1 MIPSPRFFD
10 LSDDVYVPGRWDLGT
25 PTDEQ
30 GRELDDY
37 SFRKGELVAI
47 EGRLRIPIRA
57 YDGEVLDFTEAG
69 ISVPVV
75 SAKAAAVFS
84 ELAPNDIQL
93 LPVDVEAHPEPF
105 FILVCTRVVK
115 CIDDAKCSSVE
126 YWKPED
132 GRPEKTGRYRVVSG
146 MRIDPSKVG
155 EAQVFHTW
163 GWGSLVVSEN
173 IKQALERVGA
183 TGLHF
188 EHVTGPSELTPE
200 QKERQ
205 RKSRA
210 RRERID
216 TARDAFFR
224 TLGTLDASII
234 PIAAYGCW
242 PAHRQ
247 VWRAIGRPD
256 GHTLLVTDG
265 LSDYFIDQEEDSV
278 GFGLELALET
288 DATFKHLHKSWPTRL
303 LQRVSTELS
312 EHAHVR
318 EGVLAG
324 LFSMEVSGEGMPK
337 ALLSPEGRVGVLL
350 GMPTPSIPSHFSMPD
365 GQVKLVTVKALR
377 PSELSFALEHGT
389 EGLAELSRRF
399 LLSDE
404 RHLSR
409 ARGKPVVGAR

>member
-1 MIPSPRFFD
+1 MTPSPRFFY
-10 LSDDVYVPGRWDLGT
+10 LSDDVYVPDRWDLGT
-25 PTDEQ
+25 PTDDQ

-37 SFRKGELVAI
+37 LFKKGEPVSV
-47 EGRLRIPIRA
+47 EGRLRVPIRA
-57 YDGEVLDFTEAG
+57 YDGKVLDFTEAG

-75 SAKAAAVFS
+75 SAKTASVFS
-84 ELAPNDIQL
+84 ELAPHDIQL
-93 LPVDVEAHPEPF
+93 IPVDVEAHPEPF

-115 CIDDAKCSSVE
+115 CIDDARCASVQ

-132 GRPEKTGRYRVVSG
+132 ERPELTGTYRAVYG

-155 EAQVFHTW
+155 DAQVFRPW
-163 GWGSLVVSEN
+163 GWVGLMVSEN

-205 RKSRA
+205 LKSRA

-216 TARDAFFR
+216 SARDAFWR
-224 TLGTLDASII
+224 TLGTLDSSII
-234 PIAAYGCW
+234 PIAAYGSW

-247 VWRAIGRPD
+247 VWRIIGRPH

-265 LSDYFIDQEEDSV
+265 LSDYFVDQQEDSV

-288 DATFKHLHKSWPTRL
+288 DARFKHLYKSWPTQL
-303 LQRVSTELS
+303 LQRVSTEVS

-318 EGVLAG
+318 QGVLAG

-337 ALLSPEGRVGVLL
+337 ALLSPEGRVAVLL
-350 GMPTPSIPSHFSMPD
+350 GVPTPSLPSHFAMPD
-365 GQVKLVTVKALR
+365 GQVKLITVKALL
-377 PSELSFALEHGT
+377 PSELAYLLEHGAD
-389 EGLAELSRRF
+389 GLAELSRRF
-399 LLSDE
+399 QPSTE
-404 RHLSR
+404 PHLSR
-409 ARGKPVVGAR
+409 SRRAPVVGSR

>member
-1 MIPSPRFFD
+1 MTPSPRFFY
-10 LSDDVYVPGRWDLGT
+10 LSDDVSVPERWDLDT

-37 SFRKGELVAI
+37 LFKKGEPIAI
-47 EGRLRIPIRA
+47 AGRLRIPIRA

-69 ISVPVV
+69 ISVPIV
-75 SAKAAAVFS
+75 SAKAAAIFS

-93 LPVDVEAHPEPF
+93 IPVDVEAHPEPF

-126 YWKPED
+126 YWQPED
-132 GRPEKTGRYRVVSG
+132 GRPEMTGTYRSVYG

-155 EAQVFHTW
+155 DTQVFRPW
-163 GWGSLVVSEN
+163 GWVGLMVSEK
-173 IKQALERVGA
+173 IKQALEHVGA

-216 TARDAFFR
+216 SARDAFWC
-224 TLGTLDASII
+224 TLGTLDSSII

-247 VWRAIGRPD
+247 VWRVIGRPN

-265 LSDYFIDQEEDSV
+265 LSDYFVDREEDSV

-288 DATFKHLHKSWPTRL
+288 DAPFKHLHKSWPTHL
-303 LQRVSTELS
+303 LQRVSTEVS
-312 EHAHVR
+312 EHPHVR

-337 ALLSPEGRVGVLL
+337 ALLSPEGRVAVLL
-350 GMPTPSIPSHFSMPD
+350 GIPTPSIPSHFAMPD
-365 GQVKLVTVKALR
+365 GQVKLVTVKALL
-377 PSELSFALEHGT
+377 PSELAYLLELGA

-399 LLSDE
+399 QLGAE
-404 RHLSR
+404 PHLSR
-409 ARGKPVVGAR
+409 ARREPVVGSR